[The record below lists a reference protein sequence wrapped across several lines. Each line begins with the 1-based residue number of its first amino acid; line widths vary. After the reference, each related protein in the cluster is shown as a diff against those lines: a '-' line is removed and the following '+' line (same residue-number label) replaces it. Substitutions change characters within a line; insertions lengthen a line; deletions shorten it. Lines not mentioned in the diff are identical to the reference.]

1 MRDFNSIQGSGSTS
15 MYSQEFVYVIVIK
28 GVEKGT
34 QRVALFQA
42 SVECNLLISVVATDE
57 KV

>member
-1 MRDFNSIQGSGSTS
+1 

-34 QRVALFQA
+34 QRTALFQA
-42 SVECNLLISVVATDE
+42 SVGRNLLGSFVAIN
-57 KV
+57 